1 MQNEELLRSFYL
13 LILIQLHS
21 LRNHLKINF
30 GKQNK
35 DLKWFKVQNQHEKCL
50 VIQLTWCYFSRDFE
64 KLVFAPFLAN
74 IMAKYICSKNI
85 GLTICALFSLSVTI
99 LILLLN
105 LIRLG
110 HEVVDQKE
118 DKDKNNLSSE
128 KFGFDKSSK
137 DEIMNLKLE
146 RIGSRYWEDI
156 LHQLLDNKSG
166 RNNQDWTNSDKMVD
180 EKTRGSMMKD

>member
-1 MQNEELLRSFYL
+1 
-13 LILIQLHS
+13 
-21 LRNHLKINF
+21 
-30 GKQNK
+30 
-35 DLKWFKVQNQHEKCL
+35 
-50 VIQLTWCYFSRDFE
+50 
-64 KLVFAPFLAN
+64 
-74 IMAKYICSKNI
+74 MAKYNCSKNI

-118 DKDKNNLSSE
+118 DKDKNNLSSDQ
-128 KFGFDKSSK
+128 FGFDKSSK
-137 DEIMNLKLE
+137 DEMMNLKLE

-166 RNNQDWTNSDKMVD
+166 RNDQDWTNDDTMID
-180 EKTRGSMMKD
+180 ERKRETTMKDQSSLPSFPNTEVNLNEVFKFNIKLNSFSKESNDLLD

>member
-1 MQNEELLRSFYL
+1 
-13 LILIQLHS
+13 
-21 LRNHLKINF
+21 
-30 GKQNK
+30 
-35 DLKWFKVQNQHEKCL
+35 
-50 VIQLTWCYFSRDFE
+50 
-64 KLVFAPFLAN
+64 
-74 IMAKYICSKNI
+74 MAKYNCSKNI

-118 DKDKNNLSSE
+118 DKDENKYSD
-128 KFGFDKSSK
+128 KFVFDKSSK
-137 DEIMNLKLE
+137 DEMINSKLD

-166 RNNQDWTNSDKMVD
+166 RNDQDWTNDDTMIDERKRETMTKDQSILPSFPNSEVNLNEVFKYNIKFMSIDK
-180 EKTRGSMMKD
+180 